1 MLGGGEDAVD
11 RGCPSH
17 EQRRSQLAQA
27 EPPGVRRRIE
37 RDLLRYPAAL
47 LDNRRPPHARHR
59 ARDSRRWRALGS
71 TGAAQ
76 RRRAV
81 DRRGRAWGAAGLGG
95 WLRSKPSFRTGV
107 LYDERWLAALPRLG
121 QYGQRLG
128 RRDRPKVQRQAEY
141 KRGLST
147 GKRQMRAQRG
157 AVQTE
162 AILACFS
169 GD

>member
-17 EQRRSQLAQA
+17 EQRRSQLAQP
-27 EPPGVRRRIE
+27 EPPGARRRIE
-37 RDLLRYPAAL
+37 RELLRHPAAL
-47 LDNRRPPHARHR
+47 RDKRRPPHARHR

-107 LYDERWLAALPRLG
+107 LYDERWLAGLPRLG
-121 QYGQRLG
+121 QYGKG
-128 RRDRPKVQRQAEY
+128 WGAAIDPQAEY

-147 GKRQMRAQRG
+147 GKRQMRAQRR